1 MSLATIRSA
10 VWGYLDVSSPTT
22 VQDNLL
28 LSAMN
33 NVRQGAEMALD
44 LEAARCVAYVTV
56 SPTGTAMSAAK
67 AAFTSGAPSG
77 SAVDVKSI
85 DSVDVYDSTNSVWL
99 RGTYVSLE
107 NYDARK
113 ELFNRRQVYD
123 DTSDVDVELANL
135 DTTLLPFGTRE
146 LVLYHG
152 LTLYTPLTTSIQARI
167 RGHKWLAEYTS
178 FDGVD
183 DWLTQRCAQWFTW
196 AVAVEL
202 NMQRQAFVQRA
213 EGSIDVSE
221 LRRLRDAA
229 WENVVL
235 QNSFIHQGHLNLNG

>member
-1 MSLATIRSA
+1 MSLATIRKA

-22 VQDNLL
+22 VEDDLL

-56 SPTGTAMSAAK
+56 SPTGTAMSEAK
-67 AAFTSGAPSG
+67 AGLTSGAPSG
-77 SAVDVKSI
+77 AAVDVKSI
-85 DSVDVYDSTNSVWL
+85 NNVDVYDATNAVWL
-99 RGTYVSLE
+99 RGTYVSME
-107 NYDARK
+107 NYEARK

-123 DTSDVDVELANL
+123 DTSDVDVELAQL
-135 DTTLLPFGTRE
+135 DTTLLPFGTRD

-152 LTLYTPLTTSIQARI
+152 LTLYTPLSTSIVVRL
-167 RGHKWLAEYTS
+167 RGHKWLAEYTG
-178 FDGVD
+178 FNGVD
-183 DWLTQRCAQWFTW
+183 DWLTQRCTQWFTW
-196 AVAVEL
+196 AAAVEV
-202 NMQRQAFVQRA
+202 NMRRQAFVQRA

-221 LRRLRDAA
+221 LRRLRDEA